1 MPLDE
6 NFASKSEKKKKKKER
21 LNHISTNKFFLDELI
36 SYLVF
41 K

>member
-6 NFASKSEKKKKKKER
+6 NFASKSEKKKKER